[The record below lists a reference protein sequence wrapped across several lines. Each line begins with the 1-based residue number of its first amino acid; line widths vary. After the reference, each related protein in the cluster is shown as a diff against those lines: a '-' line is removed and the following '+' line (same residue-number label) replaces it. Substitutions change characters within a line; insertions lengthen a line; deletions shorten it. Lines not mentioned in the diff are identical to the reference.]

1 MPRHLPSQRTR
12 QCEETSGRLAC
23 DVRGKQAP
31 LHCNIEPVTDVR
43 SSRYSRNFSCQGNS
57 SVTML
62 INMIALKIRATT
74 LEEINCCQ
82 FRKLVQRSRSIHH
95 PASMCTPQYT
105 SLPVSKLSALHLRP
119 TIIGWLANKV
129 IHDCMIKFTP
139 ILNNLH
145 LMRLMHVLQIT
156 QL

>member
-95 PASMCTPQYT
+95 TASMCTPQYT
-105 SLPVSKLSALHLRP
+105 TTHSHAKKPASVQ
-119 TIIGWLANKV
+119 IIGLAPQADYHWLV
-129 IHDCMIKFTP
+129 S
-139 ILNNLH
+139 
-145 LMRLMHVLQIT
+145 
-156 QL
+156 